1 MTDVTR
7 NTRGLTVKCWNNHA
21 LRIFVATLGKMPR
34 FLAFFLLLGSS
45 SSQPSVPS
53 PLPTLAL
60 LASPAK
66 RKKITQNYYDY
77 YWILSNF
84 HGKCESSSILHYGK
98 CIVKCSRGG
107 KFLLLLE
114 ASIMNG
120 TSQIARGF
128 YKGRVSRVEFCSLE
142 PPKKF
147 WQHLFGGAP
156 PRRSE
161 KKLTIRVSENTGWER
176 EFCCS
181 YHQ

>member
-66 RKKITQNYYDY
+66 RKKITQNYYDD

-107 KFLLLLE
+107 KFLLHTTTR
-114 ASIMNG
+114 SINYEWDFSNCKRILQG
-120 TSQIARGF
+120 EGV
-128 YKGRVSRVEFCSLE
+128 KSRVLQFGAT
-142 PPKKF
+142 KKVLAASF
-147 WQHLFGGAP
+147 WGGSTP
-156 PRRSE
+156 LR
-161 KKLTIRVSENTGWER
+161 KKS
-176 EFCCS
+176 
-181 YHQ
+181 